1 MALFHSTTKII
12 TRSEGHN
19 AVQAAS
25 YRAGLRLK
33 CERTGQVF
41 NFTRKKEVSYRNILA
56 PKESPDWVFDR
67 SKLFNCIEATETRVN
82 SQLCREVELAL
93 PIQLTPEQHIQILN
107 EYVQEQFVGIGMVA
121 DICLHDK
128 KTVRGANPHAHILLT
143 LRDITPTGFGDKRR
157 DWNDKALVTKWREAW
172 AKACN
177 GALANAG
184 CSERIDHRSNKARG
198 IDTPAT
204 VHTGRRTPW
213 NSDAWDAK
221 NEFNA
226 WVQTSIELAKVQAE
240 VAKVQSQIIDLT
252 STLAQALAERD
263 AIRQAQPHPN
273 SLHTTQR
280 IWTHSGDV
288 PHADFSI
295 ERLLRSRKHGNRS
308 QPIAVPN
315 QSTPPSDVLHGSDG
329 QLKGDK
335 PC

>member
-56 PKESPDWVFDR
+56 PKGSPAWVFDR
-67 SKLFNCIEATETRVN
+67 SKLFNCIEAIETRVN
-82 SQLCREVELAL
+82 SQLCREVENAL
-93 PIQLTPEQHIQILN
+93 PIELTPEQHIQLLN
-107 EYVQEQFVGIGMVA
+107 EFVQKQFVDRGMVA

-128 KTVRGANPHAHILLT
+128 RTEKGDNPHAHILLT
-143 LRDITPTGFGDKRR
+143 LREITPDGFGAKRR
-157 DWNDKALVTKWREAW
+157 DWNDKSLVTQWREAW
-172 AKACN
+172 ATACN
-177 GALANAG
+177 EALAKAG
-184 CSERIDHRSNKARG
+184 STERVDHRSNRVRG

-213 NSDAWDAK
+213 NAESWDAK
-221 NEFNA
+221 AEFNA

-240 VAKVQSQIIDLT
+240 VQRVQSQLIDLT
-252 STLAQALAERD
+252 STIAQALAERG
-263 AIRQAQPHPN
+263 ATRQVNPN
-273 SLHTTQR
+273 PISLHVAQR
-280 IWTHSGDV
+280 IWTSASDMQRT
-288 PHADFSI
+288 DFSV
-295 ERLLRSRKHGNRS
+295 ERLLSNRKQGTQSMPR
-308 QPIAVPN
+308 AVPN
-315 QSTPPSDVLHGSDG
+315 KSTPPPDVTHGPDG